1 MLSRLDLDIAH
12 LHWINGGFISIKLL
26 GKIKLPIVWSILDMW
41 PLSGAEH
48 YMSGHDELRL
58 MKSYSKDSRNFN
70 DRGID
75 ISRIAWKKKTQNYGR
90 YNVIFPGDW
99 MLRKNARGTLF
110 DRMRHFVIP
119 PAINTQIYRVY
130 NKVTIR
136 SQLNLPLDKKII
148 GYFGGISSR
157 KGWHLIEEII
167 NSDFLSSNSIL
178 MILVG
183 DCFPSTYSSNPNL
196 RIFKKTSVDDE
207 LVRLYNSLDLLVAP
221 SMQEA
226 YGLVAQEAQ
235 SCGVPCVV
243 SANSGLQDVILDNQ
257 TGLLSPVNSSIVLG
271 KKILELANSSELR
284 ERMGSTSRAR
294 ALDLWD
300 SKVVAT
306 KLKGLYEEI
315 LSDE

>member
-1 MLSRLDLDIAH
+1 
-12 LHWINGGFISIKLL
+12 
-26 GKIKLPIVWSILDMW
+26 
-41 PLSGAEH
+41 
-48 YMSGHDELRL
+48 
-58 MKSYSKDSRNFN
+58 
-70 DRGID
+70 
-75 ISRIAWKKKTQNYGR
+75 
-90 YNVIFPGDW
+90 
-99 MLRKNARGTLF
+99 
-110 DRMRHFVIP
+110 
-119 PAINTQIYRVY
+119 
-130 NKVTIR
+130 
-136 SQLNLPLDKKII
+136 
-148 GYFGGISSR
+148 
-157 KGWHLIEEII
+157 
-167 NSDFLSSNSIL
+167 